1 MTYTVKAI
9 EEDMAYGCEEHDE
22 DLPVLAVVTL
32 EDENGVRTVLRTPDD
47 RLREAG
53 VTEGCRVT
61 AVPCP
66 GLPGLLTLIPA
77 EG

>member
-1 MTYTVKAI
+1 MVYTVKAI

-32 EDENGVRTVLRTPDD
+32 EDETGVRTVLRTPDD
-47 RLREAG
+47 RLRDAG
-53 VTEGCRVT
+53 VAEGCRVT
-61 AVPCP
+61 VIPCP
-66 GLPGLLTLIPA
+66 GLPGLLTVIPA